1 MLPKKERFQQA
12 VAFDILNWPFRS
24 CGFSQIVGSSAR
36 LIVVIRTSCGLFRLR
51 PLFLDKLLKP
61 FQPRL
66 GLLIVIA
73 LGDVD
78 VEADA

>member
-1 MLPKKERFQQA
+1 MLPKKERLQQA

-24 CGFSQIVGSSAR
+24 CGFSQIFGFDTR
-36 LIVVIRTSCGLFRLR
+36 LLAVIWISCMPFRVF
-51 PLFLDKLLKP
+51 PLIPDKLLKL
-61 FQPRL
+61 FQLLL
-66 GLLIVIA
+66 GLLVVIA